1 MAISNKLLKINKMKK
16 LALISAIAFSGLL
29 YNTADAQFGIH
40 VGIHLFPHRVINAP
54 GPVLVSQA
62 AADQDATASLY
73 GNNDD
78 FYYLPDV
85 GAYYSVTE
93 QLYYYFD
100 GQEWIAAAYLPGVYR
115 DYDWRYAR
123 RFEIREASPYLHNDF
138 YRNRYQGFDC
148 DLAHNH
154 DHFRAGLNYQGQRDA
169 YNAPQHF
176 DNRGF
181 DQRFDNNRGA
191 YDQHFDNRGGNDQR
205 FVDKGQFDNRNQGGI
220 DRKEDNNRGGQQFDQ
235 NRNKDNNDGR
245 QANNDRGKD
254 KRDKQDR
261 LAQNDKGYDG
271 HKDGKRDRF

>member
-1 MAISNKLLKINKMKK
+1 MKK

-40 VGIHLFPHRVINAP
+40 VGIHLFPHRVIYAP
-54 GPVLVSQA
+54 GPVVVNQA
-62 AADQDATASLY
+62 AVDQDATANLY

-123 RFEIREASPYLHNDF
+123 RFEIREARPYLHNDF

-176 DNRGF
+176 DNRG
-181 DQRFDNNRGA
+181 A

-205 FVDKGQFDNRNQGGI
+205 FVDKGQFDNRNQGGFY
-220 DRKEDNNRGGQQFDQ
+220 RKEDNNRGGQQFDQ
-235 NRNKDNNDGR
+235 NRNKDNNDGQ
-245 QANNDRGKD
+245 QANNDRGKY